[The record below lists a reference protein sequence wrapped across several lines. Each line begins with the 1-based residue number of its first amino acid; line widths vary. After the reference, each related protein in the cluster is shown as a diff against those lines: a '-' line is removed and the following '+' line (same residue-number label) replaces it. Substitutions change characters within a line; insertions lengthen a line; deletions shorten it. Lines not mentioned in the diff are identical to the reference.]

1 MEYRTLAAAACAF
14 RWRDWA
20 ATTSAAASIS
30 RRPKRWWPQRS
41 TRASPSSI
49 RRASAATANRG
60 VPGQALGSRRKDVV
74 IATKFG
80 MERDDPE
87 SGGSRRYV
95 MSAVETSLKA
105 LGTDWIDLYQ
115 LHQSDPRTPIEETLD
130 ALDTL
135 VDQGNARYAGCSNC
149 MGWQIADA
157 QWTAIQHGFRRFV
170 SAQNQWGLLHR
181 DIETEVV
188 AGVRTLRN
196 WCPAVLS
203 ARLGVSH
210 RQSQA
215 RAETSTG
222 QSAVRRSVCHAA
234 HRFEL
239 RHARSPR
246 GVGSCARA
254 VAPRDRVGMAG
265 QPAGGFP
272 VIAGATKPETIACQ
286 RRRDHDRFWWR
297 RDPRAR
303 RTRRFLA
310 ADLSPGGDGRQT
322 PIGVGRPP
330 VTVSRM
336 RPGAS
341 SLFPRIVTALSGRT
355 PGL

>member
-1 MEYRTLAAAACAF
+1 MEYRTLGSSGLRVSVAGLGCNNLGGRIDLAATKAVVAAALNAGITFFDTACICGDGKSEEF
-14 RWRDWA
+14 L
-20 ATTSAAASIS
+20 
-30 RRPKRWWPQRS
+30 
-41 TRASPSSI
+41 
-49 RRASAATANRG
+49 
-60 VPGQALGSRRKDVV
+60 GQALGSRRKDVV

-188 AGVRTLRN
+188 PACVRFGIGVLPYFPLASGFLTGKVRRGQKPPPDSL
-196 WCPAVLS
+196 LS
-203 ARLGVSH
+203 AVQFATLLTDSNFDTLDRLEAWGRAHGRSLLGIALAWLASQPVVS
-210 RQSQA
+210 
-215 RAETSTG
+215 
-222 QSAVRRSVCHAA
+222 
-234 HRFEL
+234 
-239 RHARSPR
+239 
-246 GVGSCARA
+246 
-254 VAPRDRVGMAG
+254 
-265 QPAGGFP
+265 P
-272 VIAGATKPETIACQ
+272 VIAGATKPEQLRANVDATTTDFGGGEIHELGELVGFWPPTCHPEATEGK
-286 RRRDHDRFWWR
+286 RRSG
-297 RDPRAR
+297 
-303 RTRRFLA
+303 LA
-310 ADLSPGGDGRQT
+310 AHLSR
-322 PIGVGRPP
+322 
-330 VTVSRM
+330 SR
-336 RPGAS
+336 
-341 SLFPRIVTALSGRT
+341 V
-355 PGL
+355 